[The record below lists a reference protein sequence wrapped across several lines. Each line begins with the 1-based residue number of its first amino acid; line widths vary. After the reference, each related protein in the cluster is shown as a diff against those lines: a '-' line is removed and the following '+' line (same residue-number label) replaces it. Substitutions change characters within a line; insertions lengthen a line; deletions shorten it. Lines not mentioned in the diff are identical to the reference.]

1 MKLTINKYVLIGFV
15 ALAVLV
21 VCLLRPRREHLDLQ
35 SALQNSD
42 DPQMR
47 IQQAQLKAGQING
60 RLSAMEAKIEDS
72 ESKRSES
79 GEEANKALGSSSGNL
94 S

>member
-15 ALAVLV
+15 ALAILALS
-21 VCLLRPRREHLDLQ
+21 LLGYRREHLDV
-35 SALQNSD
+35 QNSS

-47 IQQAQLKAGQING
+47 IKQAQSKAGQIND
-60 RLSAMEAKIEDS
+60 RLSAMEAKIADS

>member
-15 ALAVLV
+15 ALAILV

-35 SALQNSD
+35 SILQNSD

-47 IQQAQLKAGQING
+47 IKQAQSKVGQIND
-60 RLSAMEAKIEDS
+60 RLSVMEAKIEES
-72 ESKRSES
+72 ESKRGES
-79 GEEANKALGSSSGNL
+79 TGEVINVLGTSS
-94 S
+94 

>member
-1 MKLTINKYVLIGFV
+1 MKKYVLVGFV

-21 VCLLRPRREHLDLQ
+21 VCLLRPRREHLDV
-35 SALQNSD
+35 QNSS

-47 IQQAQLKAGQING
+47 IRQAESKVGEMNG
-60 RLSAMEAKIEDS
+60 RLSNMETKIADS

-79 GEEANKALGSSSGNL
+79 GEEATIALGSSSGNL

>member
-21 VCLLRPRREHLDLQ
+21 ICLLRPRRERFGLET
-35 SALQNSD
+35 ALGES
-42 DPQMR
+42 
-47 IQQAQLKAGQING
+47 KVGQINN
-60 RLSAMEAKIEDS
+60 RLSMMEAKISDS
-72 ESKRSES
+72 ESKRNKSNED
-79 GEEANKALGSSSGNL
+79 ANVALGSSSGKL

>member
-42 DPQMR
+42 DPQVR
-47 IQQAQLKAGQING
+47 FQQAQSKAGQING
-60 RLSAMEAKIEDS
+60 RLSMMETKIADS

-79 GEEANKALGSSSGNL
+79 GEEATIALGSSSGNL

>member
-21 VCLLRPRREHLDLQ
+21 ICLLPARREHLDVQ
-35 SALQNSD
+35 TMKENSS

-47 IQQAQLKAGQING
+47 IKQAQSKVGQIND
-60 RLSAMEAKIEDS
+60 RLSVMEAKIEDS
-72 ESKRSES
+72 ESKRGES
-79 GEEANKALGSSSGNL
+79 TGEAINVLGSSSGKL

>member
-15 ALAVLV
+15 GLAILI
-21 VCLLRPRREHLDLQ
+21 VCLLRPRREYLDVKAA
-35 SALQNSD
+35 S

-47 IQQAQLKAGQING
+47 IKQAQSKVGQIND
-60 RLSAMEAKIEDS
+60 RLSVMEAKIEES
-72 ESKRSES
+72 ESKRGES
-79 GEEANKALGSSSGNL
+79 TGEAINVLGTTSGKL

>member
-21 VCLLRPRREHLDLQ
+21 VCLLRPRRERFGFETAVAD
-35 SALQNSD
+35 SKVS
-42 DPQMR
+42 
-47 IQQAQLKAGQING
+47 QINN
-60 RLSAMEAKIEDS
+60 RLSMMEYKIADS
-72 ESKRSES
+72 ESKRNQSNED
-79 GEEANKALGSSSGNL
+79 ANVALGSSSGKL

>member
-21 VCLLRPRREHLDLQ
+21 VCLLRPRRERFGLETAVAD
-35 SALQNSD
+35 S
-42 DPQMR
+42 
-47 IQQAQLKAGQING
+47 KVGQINN
-60 RLSAMEAKIEDS
+60 RLSMMEYKIADS
-72 ESKRSES
+72 ESKRNQSNED
-79 GEEANKALGSSSGNL
+79 ANVALGSSSGKL

>member
-21 VCLLRPRREHLDLQ
+21 VCLLRPRREHLDV
-35 SALQNSD
+35 QNSS

-47 IQQAQLKAGQING
+47 IKQAQSKAGQIND
-60 RLSAMEAKIEDS
+60 RLSSMETKIADS
-72 ESKRSES
+72 ESRRSES
-79 GEEANKALGSSSGNL
+79 SEEANVALGSNSGKL

>member
-21 VCLLRPRREHLDLQ
+21 VCLLRPRRESFGLETAVAD
-35 SALQNSD
+35 S
-42 DPQMR
+42 
-47 IQQAQLKAGQING
+47 KVGQINN
-60 RLSAMEAKIEDS
+60 RLSMMEYKIADS
-72 ESKRSES
+72 ESKRNKSNED
-79 GEEANKALGSSSGNL
+79 ANVALGSSSGKL

>member
-1 MKLTINKYVLIGFV
+1 MKKYVLIGFV

-47 IQQAQLKAGQING
+47 IQQAQSKVGQIND
-60 RLSAMEAKIEDS
+60 RLSQMETKIADS

-79 GEEANKALGSSSGNL
+79 GEEANNALGSSSGNL

>member
-15 ALAVLV
+15 GLAILI
-21 VCLLRPRREHLDLQ
+21 VCLLRPRREYLDVKAT
-35 SALQNSD
+35 S

-47 IQQAQLKAGQING
+47 IKQAQSKVGQIND
-60 RLSAMEAKIEDS
+60 RLSVMEAKIEES
-72 ESKRSES
+72 ESNRGES
-79 GEEANKALGSSSGNL
+79 TGEAINALGSSSGKL

>member
-21 VCLLRPRREHLDLQ
+21 VCLLRPRREHLDT
-35 SALQNSD
+35 QNSD
-42 DPQMR
+42 DPLMR
-47 IQQAQLKAGQING
+47 IKQAQSKAGQIND
-60 RLSAMEAKIEDS
+60 RLSAMEAKIEES
-72 ESKRSES
+72 ESKRNKSNED
-79 GEEANKALGSSSGNL
+79 ANVALGSSSGNL

>member
-1 MKLTINKYVLIGFV
+1 MKKYVLIGFV
-15 ALAVLV
+15 ALAILI

-35 SALQNSD
+35 NSD

-47 IQQAQLKAGQING
+47 LKQAQSKVGQIND
-60 RLSAMEAKIEDS
+60 RLSVMEAKIEES
-72 ESKRSES
+72 ESKRGES
-79 GEEANKALGSSSGNL
+79 TGEATNALGSSSGKL